1 MGNNNSMNNDAKDQ
15 TPQDAPV
22 TTVSEP
28 KVEPKAE
35 PKTEPKNEPATPKY
49 GIVTN
54 CLSLAVRSEPNTDGM
69 IVGTLGV
76 LSKVEILRNDSNNDF
91 YLVISENSLSGYCM
105 KKYITLK

>member
-28 KVEPKAE
+28 KAEPKA
-35 PKTEPKNEPATPKY
+35 EPKNEPATPKY

-91 YLVISENSLSGYCM
+91 YLVISENALSGYCM